1 MRPPTAAW
9 TPLDG
14 IPSMGPMDISSAFD
28 SGNIVVIKADDPN
41 GIELEIRPDAG
52 GDHMQWFHYRVSGSK
67 GVPLTMRITNARR
80 ASYPE
85 GWKDYQACAS
95 YDRGHWFRVPTR
107 YEGGELIIEHTP
119 EYDACWFAYFAPY
132 SLDHHQDLIAEAQ
145 MVDDVTLHRLG
156 ATVEGRDIDLLQV
169 GDDADHKRSCWI
181 IARQHPGESMA
192 EWFVEGLL
200 DRLLDDEDPVAREV
214 RERAC
219 LYVVP
224 NMNPDGSFRGH
235 LRNNAAGKNLNR
247 QWEEPS
253 LEHSPEVFH
262 VRAAMERSGVDLFLD
277 VHGDE
282 ALPYNFI
289 SGGEGIK
296 SWDSTKAE
304 REKRFSDALLVA
316 SPDFQ
321 TKFGY
326 PVPEHGEANNTM
338 ASNWV
343 GQRFGC
349 LAVTLEMPFKDTVDS
364 PHPLGWSPERA
375 RKFGA
380 AHLDAMLTAL
390 RAAR

>member
-1 MRPPTAAW
+1 MH
-9 TPLDG
+9 
-14 IPSMGPMDISSAFD
+14 ISSVFD
-28 SGNIVVIKADDPN
+28 SGNIVVVKADEPGD
-41 GIELEIRPDAG
+41 IELEIRPDAG
-52 GDHMQWFHYRVSGSK
+52 EDHFQWFHYRVSGSR
-67 GVPLTMRITNARR
+67 GTALTMKIINARR

-85 GWKDYQACAS
+85 GWADYRTVAS
-95 YDRGHWFRVPTR
+95 YDREEWFRVPTR

-119 EYDACWFAYFAPY
+119 DADAVWYAYFAPY
-132 SLDHHQDLIAEAQ
+132 SLDRHNDLIAEAQ
-145 MVDDVTLHRLG
+145 TVEGVTLERLG
-156 ATVEGRDIDLLQV
+156 ATVDGRDIDLLQV
-169 GDDADHKRSCWI
+169 GEDGDNKRSCWI

-192 EWFVEGLL
+192 EWLVEGLL
-200 DRLLDDEDPVAREV
+200 ERLFDDEDPVAREV

-224 NMNPDGSFRGH
+224 NMNPDGSTRGH

-253 LEHSPEVFH
+253 AEVSPEVFY
-262 VRAAMERSGVDLFLD
+262 VRAKMEATGVDFFLD

-296 SWDSTKAE
+296 SWDDVKAA
-304 REKRFSDALLVA
+304 REKRYSDALLAA

-326 PVPEHGEANNTM
+326 PVPEPGEANNTM

-343 GQRFGC
+343 GERFGC
-349 LAVTLEMPFKDTVDS
+349 LAVTLEQPFKDTADT
-364 PHPLGWSPERA
+364 PHPLGWSPARA

-380 AHLDAMLTAL
+380 AQLDALLVAL
-390 RAAR
+390 RAPR